1 MKIED
6 EIQQKKFN
14 SEHHKLVL
22 NLMYTHSWLE
32 SSTKEI
38 LSKYKI
44 TSPQFNILRI
54 LKGSAPKPLAPQD
67 IKRVMIHKKTDLTRM
82 LDRMLSKNLVERT
95 ICPSNRR
102 KMDITITQD
111 GINLLEEINPQLA
124 EATEDKIA
132 KNITKEEA
140 LQANIII
147 DRLRG

>member
-1 MKIED
+1 
-6 EIQQKKFN
+6 
-14 SEHHKLVL
+14 
-22 NLMYTHSWLE
+22 
-32 SSTKEI
+32 
-38 LSKYKI
+38 
-44 TSPQFNILRI
+44 
-54 LKGSAPKPLAPQD
+54 
-67 IKRVMIHKKTDLTRM
+67 MIHKKTDLTRM